1 MSLRLRLLVGLAA
14 LVLGGLL
21 VFGAGTYLSLDH
33 FLRGRLDQQ
42 LTTAAQSI
50 AQSQRPQG
58 DGLHRDGGLPSGGST
73 STTLPV
79 EPGGGGPTAP
89 DNVDDNLIH
98 NLVGPDLYVAVLDAD
113 GATVHTT
120 PARTSTGAG
129 APELSPAVRTGSL
142 PATGAKV
149 IDTSAAQGGS
159 AERVAVAALPD
170 GGRVV
175 VAGTLRPVTQTLHR
189 LLLIEAAAGATVI
202 LVTLGL
208 GVALARMATK
218 PLEDI
223 AEAADAISAGDLDRR
238 LTITDPRTE
247 AGRVGTAFN
256 AMLSD
261 IQQAF
266 ARRDA
271 TEGRLRRFVADASH
285 ELSTPL
291 TSIRGYAE
299 LFHRG
304 LADRPDDLAT
314 AMGRIEAES
323 IRMSRLVD
331 DLLLLAKLDSGRP
344 IETQPVDLAAVVNDA
359 AGDLRVVAPDWPV
372 TVDVPDTLLVLG
384 DEDRLRQVVANLT
397 SNAHRYTPPGTAIT
411 LRARADGDRGVIEV
425 ADQGPGLDAEQAAK
439 VFERFYRV
447 DAARSRA
454 AGGSGLGLA
463 IVASLTE
470 SMGGEATVDTA
481 PGRGTTFRISIPHAA
496 TPATTV

>member
-1 MSLRLRLLVGLAA
+1 VSLRLRLLVGLAV
-14 LVLGGLL
+14 LVLGALV

-42 LTTAAQSI
+42 LATAAQSI
-50 AQSQRPQG
+50 AQAPRGPG
-58 DGLHRDGGLPSGGST
+58 DGNRPSGSFPSDGST
-73 STTLPV
+73 SSNGPPLS
-79 EPGGGGPTAP
+79 GGGDPSL
-89 DNVDDNLIH
+89 DDNFVH

-120 PARTSTGAG
+120 PARTSAG
-129 APELSPAVRTGSL
+129 AQAPKLSEAARRGPL
-142 PATGAKV
+142 PARGAKV
-149 IDTSAAQGGS
+149 IDASAAKGG
-159 AERVAVAALPD
+159 AERIAVAKLPD

-223 AEAADAISAGDLDRR
+223 AEAADAISAGDLDHR
-238 LTITDPRTE
+238 LTIKDPDTE

-256 AMLSD
+256 AMLTD

-271 TEGRLRRFVADASH
+271 TERRLRRFVADASH

-323 IRMSRLVD
+323 VRMSRLVD

-344 IETQPVDLAAVVNDA
+344 LDTRPVDLAAVVTDA
-359 AGDLRVVAPDWPV
+359 ASDLRVVAPEWPV
-372 TVDVPDTLLVLG
+372 TVEVPDSLLVLG

-397 SNAHRYTPPGTAIT
+397 SNAHRYTPSGTAIT
-411 LRARADGDRGVIEV
+411 LRASTDGDAGVVEV
-425 ADQGPGLDAEQAAK
+425 VDEGPGLTEEQAAK

-454 AGGSGLGLA
+454 GGGSGLGLA
-463 IVASLTE
+463 IVASLVE
-470 SMGGEATVDTA
+470 AMGGQASVDTA
-481 PGRGTTFRISIPHAA
+481 PGRGTAFRIRIPLA
-496 TPATTV
+496 PAVPA

>member
-1 MSLRLRLLVGLAA
+1 VGLAV

-58 DGLHRDGGLPSGGST
+58 DGLHHDGGLPPGGST
-73 STTLPV
+73 STTLPLQ
-79 EPGGGGPTAP
+79 PGGGPTTP
-89 DNVDDNLIH
+89 DSVDDNLIH

-113 GATVHTT
+113 GSTVHTT
-120 PARTSTGAG
+120 PARTTTGAG
-129 APELSPAVRTGSL
+129 APELSTAARTGAL
-142 PATGAKV
+142 PRTGAEV
-149 IDTSAAQGGS
+149 IDSSAAKGGS

-202 LVTLGL
+202 LVTIGL

-256 AMLSD
+256 AMLAD

-271 TEGRLRRFVADASH
+271 TERRLRRFVADASH

-323 IRMSRLVD
+323 VRMSRLVD

-344 IETQPVDLAAVVNDA
+344 LEARPVDVVAVVNDA
-359 AGDLRVVAPDWPV
+359 ASDLRVVAPDWPV
-372 TVDVPDTLLVLG
+372 TVEAPDTLLVLG

-397 SNAHRYTPPGTAIT
+397 SNAHRYTPPGTAII
-411 LRARADGDRGVIEV
+411 LRARADRDRGVIEV
-425 ADQGPGLDAEQAAK
+425 ADQGPGLDEEQAAM

-470 SMGGEATVDTA
+470 SMGGQATVDTA
-481 PGRGTTFRISIPHAA
+481 PGRGTTFRISIPLAAPA
-496 TPATTV
+496 TP

>member
-1 MSLRLRLLVGLAA
+1 VGLAV

-58 DGLHRDGGLPSGGST
+58 DGLHHDGGLPPGGST
-73 STTLPV
+73 STTLPLQPRG
-79 EPGGGGPTAP
+79 EPTTP
-89 DNVDDNLIH
+89 DSVDDNLIH

-113 GATVHTT
+113 GSTVHTT
-120 PARTSTGAG
+120 PARTTTGAG
-129 APELSPAVRTGSL
+129 APELSTAARTGAL
-142 PATGAKV
+142 PRTGAEV
-149 IDTSAAQGGS
+149 IDSSAAKGGS

-202 LVTLGL
+202 LVTIGL

-256 AMLSD
+256 AMLAD

-271 TEGRLRRFVADASH
+271 TERRLRRFVADASH

-323 IRMSRLVD
+323 VRMSRLVD

-344 IETQPVDLAAVVNDA
+344 FEAQPVDVVAVVNDA
-359 AGDLRVVAPDWPV
+359 ASDLRVVAPDWPV
-372 TVDVPDTLLVLG
+372 TVEAPDTLLVLG

-397 SNAHRYTPPGTAIT
+397 SNAHRYTPPGTAII
-411 LRARADGDRGVIEV
+411 LRARADRDRGVIEV
-425 ADQGPGLDAEQAAK
+425 ADQGPGLDEEQAAK

-470 SMGGEATVDTA
+470 SMGGQATVDTA
-481 PGRGTTFRISIPHAA
+481 PGRGTTFRISIPLAAPA
-496 TPATTV
+496 TP